1 MPPRTNDATTPVG
14 LFHYAVSYAKSAVKL
29 SELDIDVTH
38 PDAPIRFLFSHAVE
52 LYLKSFLLAKGKTVD
67 QLRNEYGHKISKLLA
82 GAIEN
87 GLDILA
93 VQQEQ
98 AALLDDAIQDRYLE
112 TGFRTVLTPVACEN
126 LCRWLHN
133 QIGLV
138 VYQDAGLKRP
148 LDLF

>member
-1 MPPRTNDATTPVG
+1 MPTKRDDATTPVG

-29 SELDIDVTH
+29 SELEVDVTH

-52 LYLKSFLLAKGKTVD
+52 LYLKSYLLTQGKTVD
-67 QLRNEYGHKISKLLA
+67 QLRNEYGHKISKLLD
-82 GAIEN
+82 GAVEH
-87 GLDILA
+87 GLEMHRLQLD
-93 VQQEQ
+93 Q
-98 AALLDDAIQDRYLE
+98 AALLDDAIQDRYLV